1 MMKKKVILKQKMKNN
16 RNISRQG
23 KNPTTLIVLMI
34 YLSHKKEEP
43 SENCYTCH
51 PTAYWLPPSSA
62 CICSF
67 APADSVLADDSTG
80 WWAERLNKHMN
91 TYLKVV
97 SDTLNQL
104 NIFLNHFYKDAF
116 TAGIA
121 PKIESKQVR
130 NANIF

>member
-23 KNPTTLIVLMI
+23 KNPITLIVLMI

-43 SENCYTCH
+43 SENGYTCH
-51 PTAYWLPPSSA
+51 PTAYWLPPSLT

-80 WWAERLNKHMN
+80 W
-91 TYLKVV
+91 
-97 SDTLNQL
+97 
-104 NIFLNHFYKDAF
+104 
-116 TAGIA
+116 
-121 PKIESKQVR
+121 
-130 NANIF
+130 